1 MYSASG
7 NHDIMDFAYAILAHG
22 CDQVFIHSFIIS
34 FIQNYFVK
42 VEVAHV
48 LKGGGSELI
57 FGWFA

>member
-1 MYSASG
+1 MVVIRYS
-7 NHDIMDFAYAILAHG
+7 
-22 CDQVFIHSFIIS
+22 FIHSFIIS